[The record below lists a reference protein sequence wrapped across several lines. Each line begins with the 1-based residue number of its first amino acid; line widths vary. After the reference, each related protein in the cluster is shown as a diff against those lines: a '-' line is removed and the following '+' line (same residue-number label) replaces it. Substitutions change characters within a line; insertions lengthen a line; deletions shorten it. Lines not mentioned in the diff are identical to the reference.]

1 VTTAVILS
9 RPLPSIDPREDLS
22 LDFEI
27 TRLDHVQLAMPPGS
41 ETEAER
47 FYCRVL
53 GFERVPKP
61 PPLAKRGGCW
71 FVKGLVKLHM
81 GIDGDFRPVR
91 RAHPALVVNGFDAL
105 CKRLE
110 ASGVTVRPDTDLP
123 GTRRCYVEDPFGNSI
138 ELIEA

>member
-1 VTTAVILS
+1 VL
-9 RPLPSIDPREDLS
+9 SIDPREDPS

-27 TRLDHVQLAMPPGS
+27 TELDHVQLAMPPGS
-41 ETEAER
+41 EPEAER

-61 PPLAKRGGCW
+61 PSLAKRGGCW

-81 GIDGDFRPVR
+81 GIDGDFHPVR
-91 RAHPALVVNGFDAL
+91 KAHPALLIHGFDAL
-105 CKRLE
+105 CERLE
-110 ASGVTVRPDTDLP
+110 ASGVAVRPDTDLP